1 MSNAH
6 VSNGRRST
14 ARALLSRRFWLA
26 PLALVASQLAM
37 ADSPRDPGARHRHG
51 ATHASSQTMQSAA
64 RSAESGRESWQGKR
78 FSNLI
83 EDFTRWFYS
92 VPLDV
97 SSANP
102 AETGANCGMNQEGP
116 AWFLMGPGLLNFS
129 VTCNVPAGKAIFM
142 PAFAYG
148 NSFPCP
154 ASTGINQLTPG
165 QSLETLLRSGSA
177 EFIDG
182 FTFLSMTLDGK
193 PVKLR
198 RAATGVFSFTGAK
211 DWANFDPCVTG
222 SPQLVQSDG
231 QWAFI
236 DPPSVGKHTINLKAT
251 HPAFPGPIDGT
262 WIINVVR

>member
-1 MSNAH
+1 MSNLQM
-6 VSNGRRST
+6 SNG
-14 ARALLSRRFWLA
+14 SRRAAKSLASRFFWLA
-26 PLALVASQLAM
+26 PVALAACQVAM

-51 ATHASSQTMQSAA
+51 ATHPSSQTMQSAA
-64 RSAESGRESWQGKR
+64 RAAESGRDAWHGR
-78 FSNLI
+78 RYANLI

-102 AETGANCGMNQEGP
+102 AETGVNCGMNQEGP
-116 AWFLMGPGLLNFS
+116 VWFVMGPALPTFT

-142 PAFAYG
+142 PAFSYA

-154 ASTGINQLTPG
+154 ANTGFNQLVPG

-177 EFIDG
+177 EFMDA
-182 FTFLSMTLDGK
+182 FSFLSMTLDGK

-222 SPQLVQSDG
+222 SPQLAQSDG
-231 QWAFI
+231 QFAFI
-236 DPPSVGKHTINLKAT
+236 DPPSVGRHTINVKAV